1 MRLVIRKDY
10 ESVSKWAAEYV
21 AKQVRTSGKKPFVL
35 GLPTGSSPEG
45 MYQELAAIHKAGRV
59 SFQNVATFNMDE
71 YVGLP
76 ADHPQSYHTFMWS
89 KFFSHVDIQKQNAH
103 ILNGMAKDLEEECHA
118 YEDAIDAAG
127 GIDLFIG
134 GVGVDGHIAFNEP
147 GSSLASR
154 TRLKTLTLETRQSN
168 ARFFGGSVD
177 AVPSTALTIGV
188 GTFMAAREVLVLVSG
203 RAKARALRHAI
214 EEGINH
220 LWTISSLQLHAK
232 AIVVCDEDAT
242 MELKVGTV
250 RYFEEIERVAPT
262 NPDYR

>member
-21 AKQVRTSGKKPFVL
+21 AKQVRSSPKKPFVL

-45 MYQELAAIHKAGRV
+45 MYRELAGIQKAGRV
-59 SFQNVATFNMDE
+59 SFRDVVTFNMDE

-76 ADHPQSYHTFMWS
+76 AEHPQSYHAFMWD
-89 KFFSHVDIQKQNAH
+89 KFFSHVDIQKQNVH
-103 ILNGMAKDLEEECHA
+103 ILDGMANDLEEECRA
-118 YEDAIDAAG
+118 YEDAIDVHG

-134 GVGVDGHIAFNEP
+134 GVGADGHIAFNEP
-147 GSSLASR
+147 GSSLASH

-168 ARFFGGSVD
+168 ARFFGGDVHQ
-177 AVPSTALTIGV
+177 VPSTALTIGV

-203 RAKARALRHAI
+203 RSKARALHHAI

-250 RYFEEIERVAPT
+250 RYFQEIESVAPT
-262 NPDYR
+262 NPEFV